1 LGDEASI
8 AKALELEPSHP
19 GALAAKARLEL
30 ADEDAAAAGL
40 AAIAE
45 GDVEGGLQL
54 LLEAIMAA
62 DGELRDRL
70 RQVMVGVFTDLGQD
84 HPLAARYRRE
94 LASAL
99 Y

>member
-1 LGDEASI
+1 MEAT
-8 AKALELEPSHP
+8 
-19 GALAAKARLEL
+19 
-30 ADEDAAAAGL
+30 
-40 AAIAE
+40 
-45 GDVEGGLQL
+45 V
-54 LLEAIMAA
+54 AA

>member
-1 LGDEASI
+1 
-8 AKALELEPSHP
+8 
-19 GALAAKARLEL
+19 
-30 ADEDAAAAGL
+30 
-40 AAIAE
+40 
-45 GDVEGGLQL
+45 V
-54 LLEAIMAA
+54 AA
-62 DGELRDRL
+62 DGDLRDRL